1 MDAPSEL
8 QLDVPVGAGPV
19 RAPITP
25 AIWPGKSFPL
35 GAQFDGAGV
44 NFAIFSEVAERV
56 DLCLFDEDGRET
68 ALTLP
73 ERRAFCWH
81 GYVPGIRPGQ
91 QYGFRVHGP
100 WKPDE
105 GLRCNPAKLLLDPYA
120 RAIKGDVVNQ
130 PAIFG
135 HVIAPDGAATSEAN
149 TDDSAPFVPRSVVV
163 DYREHWPQRDAA
175 PRHPL
180 HRSVI
185 YELHVKGFT
194 KRREDLPP
202 EVRGT
207 YAGLTHPAVIKYLQQ
222 LGITAVEL
230 MPIHHFVHDG
240 FLIDRG
246 LRNYW
251 GYNSIGFFA
260 PHAEYSS
267 RTDPA
272 GRIGEFRE
280 MVCALHRAGI
290 EVILDVVYNHT
301 AEGNH
306 LGPSLSFRGIDNRA
320 YYRLQPD
327 QPQYYTN
334 YTGTGNSMNTTHP
347 SVLQLI
353 MDSLR
358 YWVQEMHVDGFRF
371 DLASTLAREVH
382 HVDAGSSFFDVIQQD
397 PVLNRVKLIAEPW
410 DVGDG
415 GYQVGNFPPRWSEW
429 NGQYRD
435 AMRDFW
441 RGEQSVA
448 TFASRFAGSSD
459 LYARNRR
466 PDASINFIT
475 AHDGFTLRDLVSYNE
490 KHNEANGDNNQ
501 DGESHNRS
509 WNCGAEGPTTERAV
523 NLLRARQQR
532 NMLTTLLTSQG
543 VPMLLGG
550 DERGRTQH
558 GNNNAYCQDGEI
570 SWFDWQ
576 DVDADLL
583 EFTRQLIRLRRTHP
597 TFWRQHW
604 LLGRSPHGEGGCPD
618 IVWFTPDGSPMT
630 DQDWGNGGLKS
641 VMVFLN
647 GGAIAGSGVRGERVM
662 DNSFLLLF
670 NAHDHIV
677 HFTLRGAETDA
688 KWRIRFDT
696 RKSRPRAS
704 RRRFHD
710 GERLRVDGRST
721 LILINQPDTPFGSPQ
736 PRA

>member
-1 MDAPSEL
+1 MSIP
-8 QLDVPVGAGPV
+8 
-19 RAPITP
+19 
-25 AIWPGKSFPL
+25 IWPGNPFPL
-35 GAQFDGAGV
+35 GATANGTGV
-44 NFAIFSEVAERV
+44 NFSIFSEVAERI

-68 ALTLP
+68 VVTLP
-73 ERRAFCWH
+73 EKTALCWH
-81 GYVPGIRPGQ
+81 GYVPGVKPGQ
-91 QYGFRVHGP
+91 RYGFRVHGP
-100 WKPDE
+100 WHPE
-105 GLRCNPAKLLLDPYA
+105 SGLRCNPSKLLLDPYA
-120 RAIKGDVVNQ
+120 RAITGEVADE

-135 HVIAPDGAATSEAN
+135 HVIAPDGSATSEAN

-163 DYREHWPQRDAA
+163 DAKEKWRQSDSP

-180 HRSVI
+180 HKSVI

-194 KRREDLPP
+194 ARRDDLPP

-207 YAGLTHPAVIKYLQQ
+207 YAGLAHPATVKYLQR

-230 MPIHHFVHDG
+230 MPVHHFVHEG
-240 FLIDRG
+240 FLIERG
-246 LRNYW
+246 LRNFW

-267 RTDPA
+267 HRDPA
-272 GRIGEFRE
+272 AWIGEFRQ
-280 MVCALHRAGI
+280 MVSTLHRAGI

-327 QPQYYTN
+327 QPAYYSN

-347 SVLQLI
+347 YVLQLI

-382 HVDAGSSFFDVIQQD
+382 HVDAGSSFFDLIQQD
-397 PVLNRVKLIAEPW
+397 PVLSRVKLIAEPW

-415 GYQVGNFPPRWSEW
+415 GYQVGNFPARWSEW

-448 TFASRFAGSSD
+448 TFASRVTGSSD

-466 PDASINFIT
+466 PDATINFIT

-490 KHNEANGDNNQ
+490 KHNAANGDSNQ

-509 WNCGAEGPTTERAV
+509 WNCGVEGPTDNRLV
-523 NLLRARQQR
+523 NNLRARQQR
-532 NMLTTLLTSQG
+532 NMLVTLLVSQG
-543 VPMLLGG
+543 VPMLLAG
-550 DERGRTQH
+550 DEHGRTQH
-558 GNNNAYCQDGEI
+558 GNNNAYCQDNDI
-570 SWFDWQ
+570 SWVNWQ
-576 DVDADLL
+576 TADEDLM
-583 EFTRQLIRLRRTHP
+583 EFTRHLIRLRREHP
-597 TFWRQHW
+597 TFRRRNW
-604 LLGRSPHGEGGCPD
+604 LRGQPHHEGGCPD
-618 IVWFTPDGSPMT
+618 VVWLTKSGVAMTEADWSDGS
-630 DQDWGNGGLKS
+630 LKS

-647 GGAIAGSGVRGERVM
+647 GHAISGDGPRGDRLV
-662 DNSFLLLF
+662 DDDFLLLF
-670 NAHDHIV
+670 NAYDHPVDFILPRM
-677 HFTLRGAETDA
+677 TSQGT
-688 KWRIRFDT
+688 WRVRIDT
-696 RKSRPRAS
+696 KRSKPRKS
-704 RRRFHD
+704 RRRFETGD
-710 GERLRVDGRST
+710 PVRVEGRAV
-721 LILINQPDTPFGSPQ
+721 LILGTDLRAQSSTQPAQSPTQ
-736 PRA
+736 PG

>member
-1 MDAPSEL
+1 MTTAM
-8 QLDVPVGAGPV
+8 
-19 RAPITP
+19 
-25 AIWPGKSFPL
+25 WPGRYFPL
-35 GAQFDGAGV
+35 GAYFDGAGV
-44 NFAIFSEVAERV
+44 NFSIFSEVAERV
-56 DLCLFDEDGRET
+56 DLCLFAESGTET

-73 ERRAFCWH
+73 ERTAFCWH
-81 GYVPGIRPGQ
+81 GYVPGLRPGQ
-91 QYGFRVHGP
+91 RYGFRVFGP
-100 WKPDE
+100 WRPEE

-120 RAIKGDVVNQ
+120 RAIVSDAVHD

-135 HVIAPDGAATSEAN
+135 HIIAPDGSATTEPN
-149 TDDSAPFVPRSVVV
+149 TEDSAPYVPRSVVV
-163 DYREHWPQRDAA
+163 DPKERWPRPDSP

-202 EVRGT
+202 EIRGT
-207 YAGLTHPAVIKYLQQ
+207 YAGLGHPSTVKYLQQ

-230 MPIHHFVHDG
+230 MPVHHFMHEG

-246 LRNYW
+246 LKNYW

-260 PHAEYSS
+260 PHAEYAS
-267 RTDPA
+267 RPEPA
-272 GRIGEFRE
+272 AHIGEFRE
-280 MVCALHRAGI
+280 MVSALHRAGI

-306 LGPSLSFRGIDNRA
+306 QGPTLSFRGIDNRA

-327 QPQYYTN
+327 QPLYYSN
-334 YTGTGNSMNTTHP
+334 YTGTGNSMDTTHA

-371 DLASTLAREVH
+371 DLASTLAREFH
-382 HVDAGSSFFDVIQQD
+382 HVDHGSSFFDVIQQD

-415 GYQVGNFPPRWSEW
+415 GYQVGNFPARWSEW

-435 AMRDFW
+435 AMRDYW
-441 RGEQSVA
+441 RAEQSVA

-475 AHDGFTLRDLVSYNE
+475 AHDGFTMRDLVSYNE
-490 KHNEANGDNNQ
+490 KHNEANGDNNT

-509 WNCGAEGPTTERAV
+509 WNCGAEGPTDDPAV
-523 NLLRARQQR
+523 NMLRARQQR
-532 NMLTTLLTSQG
+532 NMLVTLLLTQG
-543 VPMLLGG
+543 VPMILAG
-550 DERGRTQH
+550 DELGRTQH
-558 GNNNAYCQDGEI
+558 GNNNAYCQDNEI
-570 SWFDWQ
+570 SWVDWQ
-576 DVDADLL
+576 AIDGDLL
-583 EFTRQLIRLRRTHP
+583 EFTRQLIRLRRAHP

-604 LLGRSPHGEGGCPD
+604 LTGRSPFGEGCPD
-618 IVWFTPDGSPMT
+618 VAWLTSGGVPMT
-630 DQDWGNGGLKS
+630 EQEWSDGGLKS

-647 GGAIAGSGVRGERVM
+647 GCAIAGPGPRGERM
-662 DNSFLLLF
+662 FDDSFLLLF
-670 NAHDHIV
+670 NGHHQAV
-677 HFTLRGAETDA
+677 HFTVTGSVPDA
-688 KWRIRFDT
+688 RWRVLIDT
-696 RKSRPRAS
+696 RKLRPRAA
-704 RRRFHD
+704 RRRFVAGD
-710 GERLRVDGRST
+710 RVRVEARCVVILANSASRPEPTEQKLSEPSEPSER
-721 LILINQPDTPFGSPQ
+721 
-736 PRA
+736 

>member
-1 MDAPSEL
+1 M
-8 QLDVPVGAGPV
+8 
-19 RAPITP
+19 TP
-25 AIWPGKSFPL
+25 AIWPGRSFPL
-35 GAQFDGAGV
+35 GAHFDGAGV
-44 NFAIFSEVAERV
+44 NFSIFSEVAERI
-56 DLCLFDEDGRET
+56 DLCLFDDEGTET
-68 ALTLP
+68 AVRLP
-73 ERRAFCWH
+73 ERTAFCWH
-81 GYVPGIRPGQ
+81 GYVPGLRPGQ
-91 QYGFRVHGP
+91 RYGFRVHGP
-100 WKPDE
+100 WKPEE

-120 RAIKGDVVNQ
+120 RAIVGDVVHT

-135 HVIAPDGAATSEAN
+135 HVIARDGSATAEPNAE
-149 TDDSAPFVPRSVVV
+149 DSAPFVPRSVVI
-163 DYREHWPQRDAA
+163 DPKEKWSRPDSP

-194 KRREDLPP
+194 KLREDLPP
-202 EVRGT
+202 EIRGT
-207 YAGLTHPAVIKYLQQ
+207 YAGLGHPTTVKYLQQ

-251 GYNSIGFFA
+251 GYNTIGFFA
-260 PHAEYSS
+260 AHAEYAS
-267 RTDPA
+267 RSDPA
-272 GRIGEFRE
+272 AQIGEFRE

-306 LGPSLSFRGIDNRA
+306 QGPTLSFRGIDNSA

-327 QPQYYTN
+327 QPLYYSN
-334 YTGTGNSMNTTHP
+334 YTGTGNSMDTTHA

-382 HVDAGSSFFDVIQQD
+382 HVDHGSSFFDVIQQD

-435 AMRDFW
+435 AMRDYW
-441 RGEQSVA
+441 RGDQSVA

-490 KHNEANGDNNQ
+490 KHNEANRDHNT

-509 WNCGAEGPTTERAV
+509 WNCGAEGPTDDPAI
-523 NLLRARQQR
+523 NALRARQQR
-532 NMLTTLLTSQG
+532 NILVTLLLSQG
-543 VPMLLGG
+543 VPMILAG
-550 DERGRTQH
+550 DERGRTQD
-558 GNNNAYCQDGEI
+558 GNNNAYCQDNEM
-570 SWFDWQ
+570 SWVNGQ
-576 DVDADLL
+576 TGDADLL
-583 EFTRQLIRLRRTHP
+583 ECTRQLIRLRRTHP
-597 TFWRQHW
+597 TFQRQHW
-604 LLGRSPHGEGGCPD
+604 LTGRSPSGKGGCAD
-618 IVWFTPDGSPMT
+618 VVWFTSAGTQMDDQHWT
-630 DQDWGNGGLKS
+630 DSGLKS
-641 VMVFLN
+641 VMIFLN
-647 GGAIAGSGVRGERVM
+647 GCAISDAGPRGERVT
-662 DNSFLLLF
+662 DDGFLLLF
-670 NAHDHIV
+670 NAHDHPV
-677 HFTLRGAETDA
+677 DFTITGAVPDA
-688 KWRIRFDT
+688 RWRVLFDT
-696 RKSRPRAS
+696 RKIRPRAS
-704 RRRFHD
+704 RRRFVS
-710 GERLRVDGRST
+710 GERVRLEPRSVV
-721 LILINQPDTPFGSPQ
+721 ILANSVTTTSAGEHVAI
-736 PRA
+736 